1 MSRPKILLALAQ
13 AAFPA
18 LERALSLH
26 ADLLFADV
34 LARATELLQAR
45 AGIAMVIC
53 GVDFDESRMF
63 ELLDYVRVR
72 CPGVRFVGV
81 RVRAGDVPPRVSVNA
96 VGLAL
101 KALGAVD
108 YIDFAK
114 LAAELGDE
122 RAEEQVCRSLVGILE
137 AGIGRA

>member
-34 LARATELLQAR
+34 LARATELL
-45 AGIAMVIC
+45 
-53 GVDFDESRMF
+53 
-63 ELLDYVRVR
+63 
-72 CPGVRFVGV
+72 
-81 RVRAGDVPPRVSVNA
+81 RVSVNA

-137 AGIGRA
+137 AGIARA